1 MSVDPLTLAVVRGGL
16 EQIAEE
22 MDLTMQRTAF
32 SPVISEANDF
42 ANGIYEADN
51 GEVVAQGRWGLALF
65 IGVMQFT
72 TQAVLRTVDRDDIHE
87 GDIFFVNDPYSG
99 GTHLMDVGM
108 VKPFFHDG
116 EVFVFLSNRG
126 HWPDIG
132 GMVPGGFASSTTEVY
147 QEGLRIPP
155 VKLFNRGVLNEDL
168 LKLVLAN
175 IRVPR
180 ERRGDIQAHLAAFEV
195 GERRLRKLLNR
206 YGPDTIRACIA
217 ELKDRSETQMR
228 SYLDEIPD
236 GLYEHTDHL
245 DNDGI
250 GHEPLRIN
258 LKMTVSG
265 SDAHLDFS
273 GSSPPCQGP
282 MNSVVSAATSACY
295 LGFRHIFPEVPVNAG
310 CFKPLTIDIPE
321 STFLNAQLP
330 APVAGCSSEV
340 SQRVG
345 DVVMGAL
352 ELAVPER
359 GGAGIFGTITNQ
371 SIGGIDEQVGPYV
384 MYMFNGGGYGGHHEG
399 DGLIYGAPIISV
411 ARSQPV
417 ELYEQRYPVRIRKF
431 AIREE
436 SAGAGEY
443 RGGFGA
449 IIETEFTRG
458 VGTASVIGD
467 RGVFS
472 PRGIHGGGDAANC
485 RIEFIRGDQVYIPR
499 HGIKDSGIRLD
510 PGDLI
515 RLYTPG
521 GGGYGDPLGR
531 DPIRVA
537 ADVRNELIGRETAR
551 DVYGV
556 VFTGDGLEIDEPATR
571 ERRAELRN
579 ADNQPA

>member
-1 MSVDPLTLAVVRGGL
+1 MRVDALTLAVVRGGL

-42 ANGIYEADN
+42 ANGIYEADT

-72 TQAVLRTVDRDDIHE
+72 TQALLRVVDKREMEE
-87 GDIFFVNDPYSG
+87 GDIFLVNDPYSG
-99 GTHLMDVGM
+99 GTHLMDMGM
-108 VKPFFHDG
+108 VKPFFY
-116 EVFVFLSNRG
+116 EEELFVFLSNRG

-155 VKLFNRGVLNEDL
+155 VKLYSRGVLNEDL
-168 LKLVLAN
+168 PRLVLAN
-175 IRVPR
+175 VRVPN

-195 GERRLRKLLNR
+195 GERRLRRLLDR
-206 YGPDTIRACIA
+206 YGRETVKACIA
-217 ELKDRSETQMR
+217 ELKKRSETQMR
-228 SYLDEIPD
+228 SHLEEIPD
-236 GLYEHTDHL
+236 GTYEYTDHL

-250 GHEPLRIN
+250 DFEPLRID
-258 LKMTVSG
+258 LKLTIRG
-265 SDAHLDFS
+265 SEAHLDFS
-273 GSSPPCQGP
+273 DSSPPCRGP

-310 CFKPLTIDIPE
+310 CFRPLKIDIPTT
-321 STFLNAQLP
+321 TFMNAQLP

-352 ELAVPER
+352 EQAVPER
-359 GGAGIFGTITNQ
+359 GSAGIFGTITNQ
-371 SIGGIDEQVGPYV
+371 SIGGIDEEVGPYV

-436 SAGAGEY
+436 SAGAGEH
-443 RGGFGA
+443 RD
-449 IIETEFTRG
+449 G
-458 VGTASVIGD
+458 VGD
-467 RGVFS
+467 R
-472 PRGIHGGGDAANC
+472 
-485 RIEFIRGDQVYIPR
+485 
-499 HGIKDSGIRLD
+499 
-510 PGDLI
+510 
-515 RLYTPG
+515 
-521 GGGYGDPLGR
+521 
-531 DPIRVA
+531 
-537 ADVRNELIGRETAR
+537 
-551 DVYGV
+551 
-556 VFTGDGLEIDEPATR
+556 
-571 ERRAELRN
+571 
-579 ADNQPA
+579 

>member
-1 MSVDPLTLAVVRGGL
+1 MSVDQLTLAVVRGGL
-16 EQIAEE
+16 EQIGEE

-42 ANGIYEADN
+42 ANGIYEAQTGD
-51 GEVVAQGRWGLALF
+51 VVAQGRRGLALF

-72 TQAVLRTVDRDDIHE
+72 TQAVLRAVDKKDMEE
-87 GDIFFVNDPYSG
+87 GDIYFVNDPYSG

-108 VKPFFHDG
+108 VKPFFHEG
-116 EVFVFLSNRG
+116 ELFVFLSNRG

-132 GMVPGGFASSTTEVY
+132 GMVPGGFASSTTEIY

-155 VKLFNRGVLNEDL
+155 VKLYRRGELNEDL
-168 LKLVLAN
+168 LRLVLAN
-175 IRVPR
+175 VRVPE

-195 GERRLRKLLNR
+195 GERRLRKLLAR
-206 YGPDTIRACIA
+206 HGRETVAACMA
-217 ELKDRSETQMR
+217 ELKERSERQMR
-228 SYLDEIPD
+228 SYLEEIPD
-236 GLYEHTDHL
+236 GTYEYTDYM

-250 GHEPLRIN
+250 GDEPLRIN
-258 LKMTVSG
+258 LKMTIAG

-273 GSSPPCQGP
+273 GSSPPCRGP
-282 MNSVVSAATSACY
+282 MNSVISAATSACY

-310 CFKPLTIDIPE
+310 CFKPLAINMPKT
-321 STFLNAQLP
+321 TFLNAQMP

-352 ELAVPER
+352 EQAAPER
-359 GGAGIFGTITNQ
+359 GAAGIFGTITNQ
-371 SIGGIDEQVGPYV
+371 SIGGIDEEVGPYV
-384 MYMFNGGGYGGHHEG
+384 MYMFNGGGYGGHGEG
-399 DGLIYGAPIISV
+399 DGLIYGSPIISV

-436 SAGAGEY
+436 SAGPGEH

-449 IIETEFTRG
+449 IIETEFVRG
-458 VGTASVIGD
+458 EGTASVIGD
-467 RGVFS
+467 RGKFG
-472 PRGIHGGGDAANC
+472 PRGIHGGGDAATC
-485 RIEFIRGDQVYIPR
+485 RIEFVRGDEVYIPPHR
-499 HGIKDSGIRLD
+499 IKDSGIKLR

-521 GGGYGDPLGR
+521 GGGYGDALKR
-531 DPIRVA
+531 DPALVA
-537 ADVRNELIGRETAR
+537 EDVRKEYIGRETAR

-556 VFTGDGLEIDEPATR
+556 VFEGEGLEVDKAATTARR
-571 ERRAELRN
+571 EEMR
-579 ADNQPA
+579 